1 MQIFSISDVTSYIKH
16 VLDRDRTLN
25 SIYVRGEISNFKR
38 HYSGHCYFT
47 LKDSDA
53 TIKVVMFRS
62 RSQLLKYAPRDGM
75 KVVVGGKITVFERD
89 GQYQLYADHMVPEGV
104 GELSLA
110 YEQLK
115 EKLAAEGLFDEL
127 HKKPLPFMPRAVGII
142 TSPTGAAIRD
152 IITVAKRRHPGISLV
167 LFPVQVQGIEAP
179 GQIADAIRA
188 FNDYGQV
195 DVMIVGRGGG
205 SLEELWAFNDEKVV
219 RAIAAS
225 TIPVVSAI
233 GHETDFTLSDF
244 VADRRSA
251 TPSQAAEIVVP
262 DIYELGRYIR
272 TLQDLIAT
280 HMQAIVKDK
289 RQMVLQYRQSA
300 ALQRPMDLLTDKQQ
314 QVDSFL
320 QRLCQVMEQQIT
332 AKQHNFSI
340 QAEKLAMLN
349 PLAVLARGYS
359 ITRTKDGQIV
369 SDSSQILNDQEIE
382 IFLAKGAL
390 CARVC
395 STKEA

>member
-62 RSQLLKYAPRDGM
+62 RSQLLKYSPRDGM

-127 HKKPLPFMPRAVGII
+127 RKRPLPFMPRAVGII

-225 TIPVVSAI
+225 TIPVVSAV

-272 TLQDLIAT
+272 TLQDLIGT

-332 AKQHNFSI
+332 AKQHDFSI

-359 ITRTKDGQIV
+359 ITRTKEGQIV

>member
-1 MQIFSISDVTSYIKH
+1 
-16 VLDRDRTLN
+16 
-25 SIYVRGEISNFKR
+25 
-38 HYSGHCYFT
+38 
-47 LKDSDA
+47 
-53 TIKVVMFRS
+53 MFRS

-167 LFPVQVQGIEAP
+167 LIPDQHQGIEAP

>member
-62 RSQLLKYAPRDGM
+62 RSQLLKYSPRDGM

-127 HKKPLPFMPRAVGII
+127 RKRPLPFMPRAVGII

-225 TIPVVSAI
+225 TIPVVSAV

-272 TLQDLIAT
+272 TLQDLIGT

-289 RQMVLQYRQSA
+289 RQMVLKYRQSA

-332 AKQHNFSI
+332 AKQHDFSI

-359 ITRTKDGQIV
+359 ITRTKEGQIV